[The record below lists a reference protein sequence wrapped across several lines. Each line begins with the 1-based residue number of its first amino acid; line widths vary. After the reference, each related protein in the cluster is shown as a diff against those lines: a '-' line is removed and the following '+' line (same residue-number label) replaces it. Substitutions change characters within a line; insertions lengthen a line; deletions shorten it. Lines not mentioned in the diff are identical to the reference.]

1 MNRLKSLYL
10 YGDEEP
16 SQAEFIIER
25 EKIAKELTE
34 IESRLAELQSCGMDA
49 PLSDDSMIKKA
60 SYFIMAEKLI
70 NSRYVDYESYIRK
83 IDPSVPRNFL
93 LTIID

>member
-1 MNRLKSLYL
+1 
-10 YGDEEP
+10 
-16 SQAEFIIER
+16 
-25 EKIAKELTE
+25 
-34 IESRLAELQSCGMDA
+34 
-49 PLSDDSMIKKA
+49 MIKKA

-93 LTIID
+93 ITIIDQIEIDDGQVVSIAFKNGMTHRFIYK